1 MALFYEA
8 RSVDPLGLDS
18 FFYHTAAV
26 VEQPADVMLRRLETS
41 VRDADESA
49 LDNTRAALAALRD
62 LDFLLCA
69 VHLADPF
76 AYKAVSGLE
85 SLLVRL
91 GQRTGQIPRGS
102 NSTYGP
108 CNPPDDRMRLFTGL
122 PEERMF
128 VRAIA
133 DGLRGLDGVLSG
145 LATMAH
151 HPVDSPTVVAAAGG
165 LVPAW
170 EPMIEASVKMLRGMP
185 PEVFSGRIVPCFVPL
200 DIAGATY
207 QGITGAQSPNVGIDY
222 LLWGVESADEEYRS
236 YARTNLA
243 EQLPPHRQLVA
254 EVLER
259 TGEASLLTH
268 IERQL
273 CTAPRRDL
281 SAAAAVL
288 THLESLLRRI
298 GTFRAAHRRL
308 AELNMQR
315 RTTQIGSGGHTVHLL
330 DELTAST
337 RQARH
342 RVRALRDDAL
352 RPAADCPVPGA
363 RRTSASITAA
373 THHRGTAQRVRCGRR

>member
-1 MALFYEA
+1 MALFDEA

-18 FFYHTAAV
+18 FFYQTAAV
-26 VEQPADVMLRRLETS
+26 VEQPADVMLRRLEAI

-49 LDNTRAALAALRD
+49 LDNTCAALAALRD

-151 HPVDSPTVVAAAGG
+151 HPVDSPTVVTAAGD

-222 LLWGVESADEEYRS
+222 LLWGVESAVEEYRS

-243 EQLPPHRQLVA
+243 EQLPAHRQLVA

-273 CTAPRRDL
+273 CTAHRPDL

-315 RTTQIGSGGHTVHLL
+315 RTTQIGSGGHTLHLL
-330 DELTAST
+330 DELMAST
-337 RQARH
+337 RQARN

-352 RPAADCPVPGA
+352 RAAADCPVPGA
-363 RRTSASITAA
+363 RRTSASIRAA

>member
-18 FFYHTAAV
+18 FFHQTAAV
-26 VEQPADVMLRRLETS
+26 VEQPADVMLCRLETI

-49 LDNTRAALAALRD
+49 LDNTCAALAALRD

-91 GQRTGQIPRGS
+91 GQRAGQIPRGS

-133 DGLRGLDGVLSG
+133 DGLRGLDGVLCG

-200 DIAGATY
+200 DIAGQPTR
-207 QGITGAQSPNVGIDY
+207 GSPV
-222 LLWGVESADEEYRS
+222 
-236 YARTNLA
+236 
-243 EQLPPHRQLVA
+243 
-254 EVLER
+254 
-259 TGEASLLTH
+259 
-268 IERQL
+268 
-273 CTAPRRDL
+273 RR
-281 SAAAAVL
+281 A
-288 THLESLLRRI
+288 
-298 GTFRAAHRRL
+298 
-308 AELNMQR
+308 
-315 RTTQIGSGGHTVHLL
+315 
-330 DELTAST
+330 
-337 RQARH
+337 
-342 RVRALRDDAL
+342 
-352 RPAADCPVPGA
+352 
-363 RRTSASITAA
+363 RTSAST
-373 THHRGTAQRVRCGRR
+373 TCCGAWRARTRNTVPTPGRT